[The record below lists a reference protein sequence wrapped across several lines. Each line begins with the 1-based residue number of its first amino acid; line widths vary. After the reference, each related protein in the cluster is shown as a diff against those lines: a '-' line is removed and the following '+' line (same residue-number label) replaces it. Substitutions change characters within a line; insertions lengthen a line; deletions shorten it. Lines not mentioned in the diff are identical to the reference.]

1 MCNATCRKSLGKSP
15 KSFKHLHG
23 SGPFK
28 MPDFAAG
35 YKFVKT
41 AVENIIKPP
50 PPPAKKEPKTLLET
64 ERKQGA
70 GFGQAVIE

>member
-1 MCNATCRKSLGKSP
+1 
-15 KSFKHLHG
+15 
-23 SGPFK
+23 

-50 PPPAKKEPKTLLET
+50 PPPVKKEPKTLLET